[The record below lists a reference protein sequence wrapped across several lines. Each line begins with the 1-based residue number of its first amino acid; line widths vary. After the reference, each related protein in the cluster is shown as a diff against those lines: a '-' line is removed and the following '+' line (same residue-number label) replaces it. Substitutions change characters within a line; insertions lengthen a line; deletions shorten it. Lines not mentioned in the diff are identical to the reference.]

1 MEGIS
6 ATVAHAERILAF
18 IFGIVVFFVAAI
30 ALKNDWKTKG
40 LENQVFKM
48 MLALLALG
56 AFLAILASV
65 NVLAGK
71 GVEI

>member
-1 MEGIS
+1 MNE
-6 ATVAHAERILAF
+6 TVAHIERILAF
-18 IFGIVVFFVAAI
+18 AGGIIVFFVAAI
-30 ALKNDWKTKG
+30 ALRNDWKTKG

-65 NVLAGK
+65 NILVGK

>member
-1 MEGIS
+1 MNE
-6 ATVAHAERILAF
+6 VLAHAERVMAF
-18 IFGIVVFFVAAI
+18 AFGIVVFVVAAI
-30 ALKNDWKTKG
+30 ALRNDWKAKG
-40 LENQVFKM
+40 LENQVFKF

-65 NVLAGK
+65 NILAGK

>member
-1 MEGIS
+1 MTE
-6 ATVAHAERILAF
+6 VLAHTERALAVF
-18 IFGIVVFFVAAI
+18 FGIIVFIVAAI
-30 ALKNDWKTKG
+30 ALRNDWKTKG

-48 MLALLALG
+48 MLGLLALG
-56 AFLAILASV
+56 AFLAILAAI